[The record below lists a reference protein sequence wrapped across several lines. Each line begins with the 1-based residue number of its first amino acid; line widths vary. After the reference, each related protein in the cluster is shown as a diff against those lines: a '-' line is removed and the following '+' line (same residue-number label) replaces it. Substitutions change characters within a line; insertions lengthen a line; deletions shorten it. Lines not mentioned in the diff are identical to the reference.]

1 MSNDEQDFR
10 LELEI
15 AAPREAVFQAL
26 SDPAAIAGWWEATV
40 DGGDEVGETMRV
52 DFGAGGW
59 TEHRVDRLDRP
70 TTIEWTCTAQDIAR
84 FNPTDEWVGTSM
96 SFHLEP
102 AGEEKT
108 RLVFVHHGLRPLEC
122 IEVCERGWS
131 YHLGATLKQR
141 LESGVEEP
149 A

>member
-1 MSNDEQDFR
+1 MTNDEQDFR

-15 AAPREAVFQAL
+15 AAPRGAVFQAL
-26 SDPAAIAGWWEATV
+26 RDPAAIAGWWEATV

-52 DFGAGGW
+52 AFGAGGW
-59 TEHRVDRLDRP
+59 TEHRVDRLERP

-84 FNPTDEWVGTSM
+84 FDPVDEWVGTSM

-131 YHLGATLKQR
+131 YHLGTTLKQR

>member
-15 AAPREAVFQAL
+15 AAPQDAVFQAL
-26 SDPAAIAGWWEATV
+26 GDPAAIADWWEATV

-52 DFGAGGW
+52 DFGSGGW

-70 TTIEWTCTAQDIAR
+70 TTIEWTCTAQDISR
-84 FNPTDEWVGTSM
+84 FNPTDEWVGTRM
-96 SFHLEP
+96 SFELEENGP
-102 AGEEKT
+102 GRT

-141 LESGVEEP
+141 LESGVEEL

>member
-1 MSNDEQDFR
+1 MSSDEQDFR

-26 SDPAAIAGWWEATV
+26 SDPTAIADWWEASV
-40 DGGDEVGETMRV
+40 EGGGAVGETMRV

-70 TTIEWTCTAQDIAR
+70 TRIEWACTAQDISR
-84 FNPTDEWVGTSM
+84 FDPTDEWVGTRM
-96 SFHLEP
+96 SFHLES
-102 AGEEKT
+102 AGEKT

-141 LESGVEEP
+141 LESGVVEP